1 MSTGPWR
8 KVFAGAWEPSQA
20 ATSTPPGTLV
30 AEAMLGAEPSGT
42 ALTPRDP
49 GRTNLFTNSV
59 WAGPGPATGWP
70 QYLPGNGTI
79 TLAASTVDL
88 GIGDGS
94 NAWTFA
100 VTTPA
105 TQAFW
110 YPSFTAA
117 ANTVYALT
125 VYVEAVSGGATASAV
140 ISYTAAPAGTVLSY
154 PSCEANPAGGGGGAL
169 TPGRLTVLFTVA
181 GTAGTITP
189 RLGIGAA
196 ATVSNMSVRLSRP
209 QVELGPETPYIPT
222 TSGPVTVGT
231 LNLTGQ
237 APSLTRTLLA
247 TAATLALAGMAPG
260 ITRGF
265 TPQTGTLSLAGQ
277 APTIT
282 VSSVTQITPGTGS
295 LTLAGQAP
303 SLTRAFT
310 PATGALSL
318 TGQAPTLT
326 RILAPGTAAL
336 SLAGQVPSL
345 TRGLTPTPAAL
356 ALTGQIPSLPSAST
370 LNPTAGALTL
380 AGQLPTLTR
389 GFTPATGALALTGQA
404 PTLTRGFLPAP
415 AALVLNG
422 GAPSLTLSIEPAAA
436 QLALEGQAPTITVMD
451 LNRPLSA
458 ERTWPVG
465 REVRALTVRPETR
478 NHQPQ
483 AETRSIQLQAEARIH
498 TVTAEYR
505 SITWPPA

>member
-1 MSTGPWR
+1 MAQAFQTTA
-8 KVFAGAWEPSQA
+8 FEPSA
-20 ATSTPPGTLV
+20 FEAGSGGSTT
-30 AEAMLGAEPSGT
+30 T
-42 ALTPRDP
+42 LTPRDP

-79 TLAASTVDL
+79 TPAASTVDL

-100 VTTPA
+100 VTTPT

-110 YPSFTAA
+110 YPSFSAA
-117 ANTVYALT
+117 ANTVYAVT
-125 VYVEAVSGGATASAV
+125 VYVEEVAGGATASAV
-140 ISYTAAPAGTVLSY
+140 ASYTAAPAGTVLSY

-181 GTAGTITP
+181 GTAGTITA

-196 ATVSNMSVRLSRP
+196 ATVSSMSVRLSRP
-209 QVELGPETPYIPT
+209 QVELGPATSYIPT
-222 TSGPVTVGT
+222 TSGPVTVGA

-247 TAATLALAGMAPG
+247 TAASLALAGMAPG

-277 APTIT
+277 APTISVT
-282 VSSVTQITPGTGS
+282 TVTQITPGTGA
-295 LTLAGQAP
+295 LTLTGQTP
-303 SLTRAFT
+303 SITRTLT

-318 TGQAPTLT
+318 TGQAPSIT
-326 RILAPGTAAL
+326 RTLAPGSAAL
-336 SLAGQVPSL
+336 VLAGQMPSL

-356 ALTGQIPSLPSAST
+356 TLTGQTPSLPSAST
-370 LNPTAGALTL
+370 LNPTAGALVL
-380 AGQLPTLTR
+380 AGQLPGLTR
-389 GFTPATGALALTGQA
+389 GFTPATGALTLTGQA

-422 GAPSLTLSIEPAAA
+422 GAPSLTIGIEPAAA
-436 QLALEGQAPTITVMD
+436 QRALEGQAPTITIIFPGEPRLVH
-451 LNRPLSA
+451 LPARSFEVVLHSRSCSVELPL
-458 ERTWPVG
+458 RTFVA
-465 REVRALTVRPETR
+465 ALY
-478 NHQPQ
+478 
-483 AETRSIQLQAEARIH
+483 ARTFEQVIPKED
-498 TVTAEYR
+498 T
-505 SITWPPA
+505 